1 MSFPKASIGIDT
13 VEEEVVLLLPHI
25 VHPSGGKT
33 IISSNLIP
41 RACYLSNVDA
51 ADARFICDA
60 INEKLERDFCNGST

>member
-1 MSFPKASIGIDT
+1 MSFLKVSIGIDT

-25 VHPSGGKT
+25 VRPSGGAAFV
-33 IISSNLIP
+33 SSTLIP

-51 ADARFICDA
+51 ADAQFICDA